1 MNVSPADLAQW
12 QGHVGRSTSF
22 RQLAD
27 AETLR
32 RFALASG
39 LDPDVEHS
47 PPALAHWAWFLDAV
61 PDQGLGPDGHP
72 KRGGLLPA
80 ITLPRRMFASS
91 TITFEAPIALGLPA
105 ELTATVADVRHRTG
119 SAGDLMF
126 VDVERVVRQSGAVC
140 VREVQTLVYREAGA
154 PTPLPKEAPDA
165 GDGAPWR
172 PGPVNLFR
180 FSAVTFN
187 SHRIHYDQAYAT
199 DIEGYPA
206 LVVHGPFAAVKL
218 AAFAETLG
226 GRLAQ
231 FEFRA
236 VAPLFVDQPVRFAA
250 GEAPGEIRAVR
261 CDGTAA
267 ILAKVRYR

>member
-1 MNVSPADLAQW
+1 MSVNSADLALW
-12 QGHVGRSTSF
+12 RGHVGRSTSVQ
-22 RQLAD
+22 QLAD
-27 AETLR
+27 AESLR

-39 LDPDVEHS
+39 LDPDVERH

-61 PDQGLGPDGHP
+61 PDEGLGPDGHP

-91 TITFEAPIALGLPA
+91 AITFEAPITLGESV

-126 VDVERVVRQSGAVC
+126 VDVERVVRQSGGVC
-140 VREVQTLVYREAGA
+140 VREAQTLVYREAGA
-154 PTPLPKEAPDA
+154 PTPLPVESLDA
-165 GDGAPWR
+165 DDGAAWR

-199 DIEGYPA
+199 QIEGYPA

-226 GRLAQ
+226 GPLAQ
-231 FEFRA
+231 FDFRA
-236 VAPLFVDQPVRFAA
+236 VAPLFVNQPVRFAA
-250 GEAPGEIRAVR
+250 GEAPGEVRAVR

-267 ILAKVRYR
+267 TLAKVRYR